1 MNTSFCQLS
10 PASPVLDLPV
20 QPQLTDQPCLLIAD
34 LFTSPIPDLPQ
45 GALVWTCIFVWKDFR
60 RGTR

>member
-1 MNTSFCQLS
+1 MNTSSCQLT

-20 QPQLTDQPCLLIAD
+20 QPQLTDQPCLLTAD

-45 GALVWTCIFVWKDFR
+45 GRPCVDMRFCVEGLP
-60 RGTR
+60 